1 MYLPGHAG
9 NLINRLISLSPE
21 TIPQV
26 SITELKKSVIDT
38 GQIPDVSNRLE
49 LYSFKQSQQYPTW
62 QDFHRDCADFYNREL
77 FEHFN
82 NLFSPGFSHVVY
94 AIHPW
99 EFELHRSNI
108 DQLSATEFL
117 MVKLDSKYDHW
128 VDQAQTKLNF
138 YNRNNEIELYYK
150 IQQEYDMY
158 PVNLDKMLDS
168 IDGFK
173 KEYLSVTSKLNL
185 TPCLDQ
191 AISLFENWYTF
202 RGPNLQK

>member
-38 GQIPDVSNRLE
+38 GQAPNVGNRLE
-49 LYSFKQSQQYPTW
+49 LYSFKQSQKYPTW
-62 QDFHRDCADFYNREL
+62 QDFHRDCADFYNRSL

-82 NLFSPGFSHVVY
+82 NLFSPGFLHVVY

-99 EFELHRSNI
+99 EFELHRKDI
-108 DQLSATEFL
+108 DQLSTAEFL
-117 MVKLDSKYDHW
+117 VIVLDSKYNQW
-128 VDQAQTKLNF
+128 VEYAQTKLNF
-138 YNRNNEIELYYK
+138 QYRNDEIKLYHK
-150 IQQEYDMY
+150 IKQEYNMH
-158 PVNLDKMLDS
+158 PINLDKMLDS

-173 KEYLSVTSKLNL
+173 EEYLSVVSKLNL

-191 AISLFENWYTF
+191 AILLFENWYAF